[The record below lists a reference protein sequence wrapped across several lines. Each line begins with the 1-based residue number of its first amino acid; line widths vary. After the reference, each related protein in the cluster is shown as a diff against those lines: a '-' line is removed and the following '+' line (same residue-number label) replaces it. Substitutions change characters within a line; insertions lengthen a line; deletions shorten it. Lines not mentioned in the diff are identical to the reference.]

1 MDAPKDLPLDR
12 DAVVLSMGN
21 SGTTAA
27 SAPSSNL
34 FDTLSQRFQA
44 LTTNQRLLMG
54 AGVLGLVLALGLA
67 FSSAKSNSD
76 YRVLFTNVNEGDGA
90 SIIAAL
96 QQMNVPYQF
105 TEGGAAIKVPQ
116 SMVYETRLKLAGQGL
131 PKAGNVGFELLENQ
145 KFGTSQFVERVNYL
159 RGLEGELAR
168 SVGSMGQVKSARVHL
183 AVPKPSAFV
192 REQERPTASVILT
205 LHPGRVLDPSQIA
218 AVSRLVSSAVPG
230 MKAQDVAIMDTEGG
244 VLGSN
249 ASRLA
254 GLDASQLKYTAE
266 IENALASRLSSI
278 LEPLAGKEGF
288 RAQVTV
294 DVDFDERER
303 TSETYGKNSP
313 PNPQSIRSQQSVD
326 AGGNRSGAGGIPG
339 SLTNQPPVP
348 PEAPIVNQ
356 VQTQADGTRP
366 RNLRAPGS
374 VETGVAVSDD
384 SNYRKEQ
391 TVNYEVDRAI
401 EKLKS
406 SKGKLIRV
414 SAAVVLDNKFEK
426 GAQPSDGRKLAYT
439 PDEIQKINSLVK
451 DAIGYVQTR
460 GDTVSV
466 MNLPFSE
473 EPVVPPAIVN
483 PDLVSQLV
491 SYGAIALAV
500 LFAYFAILRPLL
512 WPRPKVPMKPAFIEP
527 VMPEVSEAERM
538 REEIQVQEETW
549 AIQQEAQKAREE
561 RIEREIQEQMA
572 RMREREMASKA
583 KLDELVAYAVNY
595 AKDEKTKD
603 KASLLLRAWVSEKP
617 NAPRELS

>member
-1 MDAPKDLPLDR
+1 LDAPKDLPLDR

-67 FSSAKSNSD
+67 FSSAKTNSD

-116 SMVYETRLKLAGQGL
+116 AMVYETRLKLAGQGL

-168 SVGSMGQVKSARVHL
+168 SVSSMGQVKSARVHL

-205 LHPGRVLDPSQIA
+205 LHSGRVLDPSQIA

-266 IENALASRLSSI
+266 IENALASRLSAI
-278 LEPLAGKEGF
+278 LEPLAGKDGF

-439 PDEIQKINSLVK
+439 PDEILKINSLVK
-451 DAIGYVQTR
+451 DAIGYVQAR

-483 PDLVSQLV
+483 PDLISQLA

-512 WPRPKVPMKPAFIEP
+512 WPKPKAPAEPKFIEP

-538 REEIQVQEETW
+538 REEMQVQEETW
-549 AIQQEAQKAREE
+549 AAQQDAQKAREE
-561 RIEREIQEQMA
+561 RVEREIQEQMA
-572 RMREREMASKA
+572 RMREREIASKA
-583 KLDELVAYAVNY
+583 KIDELVTYAIKY
-595 AKDEKTKD
+595 SKEQPQD
-603 KASLLLRAWVSEKP
+603 ASLLLRAWVSEIQP
-617 NAPRELS
+617 ANQERL

>member
-1 MDAPKDLPLDR
+1 
-12 DAVVLSMGN
+12 MGN

-116 SMVYETRLKLAGQGL
+116 AMVYETRLKLAGQGL

-230 MKAQDVAIMDTEGG
+230 MKVQDVAIMDTEGG

-266 IENALASRLSSI
+266 IENALASRLSAI
-278 LEPLAGKEGF
+278 LEPLAGKDGF

-384 SNYRKEQ
+384 SNFRKEQ

-500 LFAYFAILRPLL
+500 LFAYFAILLPLL
-512 WPRPKVPMKPAFIEP
+512 WPKPKAPPAPAFIEP
-527 VMPEVSEAERM
+527 TMPEMSEAERM
-538 REEIQVQEETW
+538 REEMQTQEETW
-549 AIQQEAQKAREE
+549 AAQQEAQKAREE
-561 RIEREIQEQMA
+561 RVEREIQEQMA
-572 RMREREMASKA
+572 RMREREIASKA
-583 KLDELVAYAVNY
+583 KIDELVTYAVKY
-595 AKDEKTKD
+595 AKEQPQD
-603 KASLLLRAWVSEKP
+603 ASLLLRAWVSEP
-617 NAPRELS
+617 QPANQERT

>member
-1 MDAPKDLPLDR
+1 MDAPKDIPLDR

-21 SGTTAA
+21 TGATAP
-27 SAPSSNL
+27 SAPPSNL
-34 FDTLSQRFQA
+34 LDTLTQRFQA
-44 LTTNQRLLMG
+44 LTQNQRLLMG
-54 AGVLGLVLALGLA
+54 VGVLGLLLALALA
-67 FSSAKSNSD
+67 FSSAKSNQD
-76 YRVLFTNVNEGDGA
+76 YRVLFANVNDGDGA
-90 SIIAAL
+90 AIVASL

-105 TEGGAAIKVPQ
+105 TEGGAAIMVPQ
-116 SMVYETRLKLAGQGL
+116 AMVYETRLKLAGQGL

-168 SVGSMGQVKSARVHL
+168 SVSSMGQVKSARVHL

-205 LHPGRVLDPSQIA
+205 LYPGRVLDPSQIA

-249 ASRLA
+249 ANRLA

-266 IENALASRLSSI
+266 IEGALASRLSSI
-278 LEPLAGKEGF
+278 LEPLAGKDGF

-313 PNPQSIRSQQSVD
+313 PNPQAIRSQQSID
-326 AGGNRSGAGGIPG
+326 AGGNKTGAGGIPG
-339 SLTNQPPVP
+339 SLTNQPPLP

-356 VQTQADGTRP
+356 VQTQADGRA

-406 SKGKLIRV
+406 SKGKLLRV
-414 SAAVVLDNKFEK
+414 SAAVVLDNKYDK

-439 PDEIQKINSLVK
+439 PEEIQKINSVVK

-466 MNLPFSE
+466 VNLPFSE
-473 EPVVPPAIVN
+473 EPVVQPAIVN

-491 SYGAIALAV
+491 RYGAIALAV

-512 WPRPKVPMKPAFIEP
+512 WPKPKPKPPEAPIFIEP
-527 VMPEVSEAERM
+527 TLPEISEAERL
-538 REEIQVQEETW
+538 REEMLVQEETW
-549 AIQQEAQKAREE
+549 AAQQESQKAREE

-572 RMREREMASKA
+572 RMREREIASKA
-583 KLDELVAYAVNY
+583 KIDELVAYAMKY
-595 AKDEKTKD
+595 SKDQPQD
-603 KASLLLRAWVSEKP
+603 ASLLLRAWVSDTSAAKEE
-617 NAPRELS
+617 RV

>member
-1 MDAPKDLPLDR
+1 MDAPKDIPLDR

-21 SGTTAA
+21 TGATAT
-27 SAPSSNL
+27 SAPPSNL
-34 FDTLSQRFQA
+34 LDTLTQRFQA
-44 LTTNQRLLMG
+44 LTQNQRLLMG
-54 AGVLGLVLALGLA
+54 AGVLGLLLALALA
-67 FSSAKSNSD
+67 FSSAKSNQD
-76 YRVLFTNVNEGDGA
+76 YRVLFANVNDGDGA
-90 SIIAAL
+90 AIVASL

-105 TEGGAAIKVPQ
+105 TEGGAAIMVPQ
-116 SMVYETRLKLAGQGL
+116 AMVYETRLKLAGQGL

-168 SVGSMGQVKSARVHL
+168 SVSSMGQVKSARVHL

-205 LHPGRVLDPSQIA
+205 LYPGRVLDPAQIA

-249 ASRLA
+249 ANRLA

-266 IENALASRLSSI
+266 IEGALASRLSSI
-278 LEPLAGKEGF
+278 LEPLAGKDGF

-313 PNPQSIRSQQSVD
+313 PNPQAIRSQQSID
-326 AGGNRSGAGGIPG
+326 AGGNKTGAGGIPG
-339 SLTNQPPVP
+339 SLTNQPPLP

-356 VQTQADGTRP
+356 VQTQADGRA

-406 SKGKLIRV
+406 SKGKLLRV
-414 SAAVVLDNKFEK
+414 SAAVVLDNKYDK

-439 PDEIQKINSLVK
+439 PEEIQKINSVVK

-466 MNLPFSE
+466 VNLPFSE
-473 EPVVPPAIVN
+473 EPVVQPAIVN

-491 SYGAIALAV
+491 RYGAIALAV

-512 WPRPKVPMKPAFIEP
+512 WPKPKPKPPEAPTFIEP
-527 VMPEVSEAERM
+527 TLPEISEAERL
-538 REEIQVQEETW
+538 REEMLVQEETW
-549 AIQQEAQKAREE
+549 AAQQESQKAREE
-561 RIEREIQEQMA
+561 RVEREIQEQMA
-572 RMREREMASKA
+572 RMREREIASKA
-583 KLDELVAYAVNY
+583 KIDELVAYAMKY
-595 AKDEKTKD
+595 AKDQPQD
-603 KASLLLRAWVSEKP
+603 ASLLLRAWVSDTSATKEE
-617 NAPRELS
+617 RV

>member
-116 SMVYETRLKLAGQGL
+116 AMVYETRLKLAGQGL

-266 IENALASRLSSI
+266 IENALASRLSAI

-339 SLTNQPPVP
+339 SLTNQPPMP

-384 SNYRKEQ
+384 SNFRKEQ

-512 WPRPKVPMKPAFIEP
+512 WPKPKAPPEPVFIEP
-527 VMPEVSEAERM
+527 TLPELSDAERM
-538 REEIQVQEETW
+538 REEMQTQEETW
-549 AIQQEAQKAREE
+549 AAQQEAQKARDE
-561 RIEREIQEQMA
+561 RVEREIQEQMA
-572 RMREREMASKA
+572 RMREREIASKA
-583 KLDELVAYAVNY
+583 KIDELVTYAVKY
-595 AKDEKTKD
+595 AKEQPQD
-603 KASLLLRAWVSEKP
+603 ASLLLRAWVSEP
-617 NAPRELS
+617 QPANQERT

>member
-116 SMVYETRLKLAGQGL
+116 AMVYETRLKLAGQGL

-230 MKAQDVAIMDTEGG
+230 MKVQDVAIMDTEGG

-266 IENALASRLSSI
+266 IENALASRLSAI
-278 LEPLAGKEGF
+278 LEPLAGKDGF

-384 SNYRKEQ
+384 SNFRKEQ

-512 WPRPKVPMKPAFIEP
+512 WPKPKAPPAPAFIEP
-527 VMPEVSEAERM
+527 TMPEMSEAERM
-538 REEIQVQEETW
+538 REEMQTQEETW
-549 AIQQEAQKAREE
+549 AAQQEAQKAREE
-561 RIEREIQEQMA
+561 RVEREIQEQMA
-572 RMREREMASKA
+572 RMREREIASKA
-583 KLDELVAYAVNY
+583 KIDELVTYAVKY
-595 AKDEKTKD
+595 AKEQPQD
-603 KASLLLRAWVSEKP
+603 ASLLLRAWVSEP
-617 NAPRELS
+617 QPANQERT

>member
-1 MDAPKDLPLDR
+1 LDAPKDLPLDR

-116 SMVYETRLKLAGQGL
+116 AMVYETRLKLAGQGL

-230 MKAQDVAIMDTEGG
+230 MKVQDVAIMDTEGG

-384 SNYRKEQ
+384 SNFRKEQ

-439 PDEIQKINSLVK
+439 PDEILKINSLVK

-483 PDLVSQLV
+483 PDLISQLA

-512 WPRPKVPMKPAFIEP
+512 WPKPKAPAEPKFIEP

-538 REEIQVQEETW
+538 REEMQVQEETW
-549 AIQQEAQKAREE
+549 AAQQDAQKAREE
-561 RIEREIQEQMA
+561 RVEREIQEQMA
-572 RMREREMASKA
+572 RMREREIASKA
-583 KLDELVAYAVNY
+583 KIDELVNY
-595 AKDEKTKD
+595 AIKYSKEQPQD
-603 KASLLLRAWVSEKP
+603 ASLLLRAWVSEP
-617 NAPRELS
+617 QSASQERL

>member
-1 MDAPKDLPLDR
+1 
-12 DAVVLSMGN
+12 MGN
-21 SGTTAA
+21 SGTTAT
-27 SAPSSNL
+27 SAPPSNL

-44 LTTNQRLLMG
+44 LTQNQRLLMG
-54 AGVLGLVLALGLA
+54 AGVVGLVLALGLA
-67 FSSAKSNSD
+67 LSSAKSNQD
-76 YRVLFTNVNEGDGA
+76 YRVLFTNVNDGDGA
-90 SIIAAL
+90 AIVASL

-105 TEGGAAIKVPQ
+105 TEGGAAIMVPQ
-116 SMVYETRLKLAGQGL
+116 SQVYETRLKLAGQGL

-168 SVGSMGQVKSARVHL
+168 SVSSMGQVKSARVHL

-205 LHPGRVLDPSQIA
+205 LHSGRALDPSQIA

-249 ASRLA
+249 ANRLA

-266 IENALASRLSSI
+266 IEGALASRLSSI
-278 LEPLAGKEGF
+278 LEPLAGKDGF

-313 PNPQSIRSQQSVD
+313 PNPQTIRSQQSVD
-326 AGGNRSGAGGIPG
+326 AGGSKPGAGGIPG
-339 SLTNQPPVP
+339 SLTNQPPQP

-356 VQTQADGTRP
+356 VQTQADGRP

-374 VETGVAVSDD
+374 VETGVAVSED
-384 SNYRKEQ
+384 SNFRKEQ

-406 SKGKLIRV
+406 SKGKLLRV
-414 SAAVVLDNKFEK
+414 SAAVVLDNKYEK
-426 GAQPSDGRKLAYT
+426 GAQPNDGRKLAYST
-439 PDEIQKINSLVK
+439 EEIQKINSLVK
-451 DAIGYVQTR
+451 DAIGYVETR

-491 SYGAIALAV
+491 RYGAIALAV

-512 WPRPKVPMKPAFIEP
+512 WPKPKPPAAPAFIEP
-527 VMPEVSEAERM
+527 VMPEVSEAERT
-538 REEIQVQEETW
+538 REEMQVQEENW
-549 AIQQEAQKAREE
+549 AAQQDAQKAREE
-561 RIEREIQEQMA
+561 RVEREIQEQMA
-572 RMREREMASKA
+572 RMRDREIASKA
-583 KLDELVAYAVNY
+583 KIDELVSYAIQY
-595 AKDEKTKD
+595 AKEQPQD
-603 KASLLLRAWVSEKP
+603 ASLLLRAWVSEP
-617 NAPRELS
+617 QSANQERS

>member
-1 MDAPKDLPLDR
+1 
-12 DAVVLSMGN
+12 
-21 SGTTAA
+21 
-27 SAPSSNL
+27 
-34 FDTLSQRFQA
+34 
-44 LTTNQRLLMG
+44 LLMG
-54 AGVLGLVLALGLA
+54 AGVVGLVLALGLA
-67 FSSAKSNSD
+67 LSSAKSNQD
-76 YRVLFTNVNEGDGA
+76 YRVLFTNVNDGDGA
-90 SIIAAL
+90 AIVASL

-105 TEGGAAIKVPQ
+105 TEGGAAIMVPQ
-116 SMVYETRLKLAGQGL
+116 SQVYETRLKLAGQGL

-168 SVGSMGQVKSARVHL
+168 SVSSMGQVKSARVHL

-205 LHPGRVLDPSQIA
+205 LHSGRVLDPSQIA

-249 ASRLA
+249 ANRLA

-266 IENALASRLSSI
+266 IEGALASRLSSI
-278 LEPLAGKEGF
+278 LEPLAGKDGF

-313 PNPQSIRSQQSVD
+313 PNPQTIRSQQSVD
-326 AGGNRSGAGGIPG
+326 AGGSKPGAGGIPG
-339 SLTNQPPVP
+339 SLTNQPPQP

-356 VQTQADGTRP
+356 VQTQADGRP

-374 VETGVAVSDD
+374 VETGVAVSED
-384 SNYRKEQ
+384 SNFRKEQ

-406 SKGKLIRV
+406 SKGKLLRV
-414 SAAVVLDNKFEK
+414 SAAVVLDNKYEK
-426 GAQPSDGRKLAYT
+426 GAQPNDGRKLAYST
-439 PDEIQKINSLVK
+439 EEIQKINSLVK
-451 DAIGYVQTR
+451 DAIGYVETR

-491 SYGAIALAV
+491 RYGAIALAV

-512 WPRPKVPMKPAFIEP
+512 WPKPKPPAAPAFIEP
-527 VMPEVSEAERM
+527 VMPEVSEAERT
-538 REEIQVQEETW
+538 REEMQVQEENW
-549 AIQQEAQKAREE
+549 AAQQDAQKAREE
-561 RIEREIQEQMA
+561 RVEREIQEQMA
-572 RMREREMASKA
+572 RMRDREIASKA
-583 KLDELVAYAVNY
+583 KIDELVSYAIQY
-595 AKDEKTKD
+595 AKEQPQD
-603 KASLLLRAWVSEKP
+603 ASLLLRAWVSEP
-617 NAPRELS
+617 QSANQERS

>member
-12 DAVVLSMGN
+12 DAVVMSMGN
-21 SGTTAA
+21 SGTGAA
-27 SAPSSNL
+27 TAPSSN
-34 FDTLSQRFQA
+34 FFETLSQRFQA
-44 LTTNQRLLMG
+44 LTMNQRLLMG
-54 AGVLGLVLALGLA
+54 AGVLGLVLALVLA
-67 FSSAKSNSD
+67 LSSVKSNSD
-76 YRVLFTNVNEGDGA
+76 YRVLFTNVNQGDGA
-90 SIIAAL
+90 AIVAAL

-105 TEGGAAIKVPQ
+105 TEGGGAITVPQ
-116 SMVYETRLKLAGQGL
+116 ALVYETRLKLAGQGL

-168 SVGSMGQVKSARVHL
+168 SVSSMGQVKSARVHL

-205 LHPGRVLDPSQIA
+205 LHPGRVLDPAQIA

-230 MKAQDVAIMDTEGG
+230 MKVQDVAIMDTEGG

-249 ASRLA
+249 ANRLA

-266 IENALASRLSSI
+266 IEGALASRLAAI

-303 TSETYGKNSP
+303 TSEIYGKNSP
-313 PNPQSIRSQQSVD
+313 PNPQTIRSQQSVD
-326 AGGNRSGAGGIPG
+326 AGGNRSGPGGIPG
-339 SLTNQPPVP
+339 SLTNQPPLP

-356 VQTQADGTRP
+356 VQTQADGRA
-366 RNLRAPGS
+366 RNLRAPGT
-374 VETGVAVSDD
+374 VETGVSVSDD
-384 SNYRKEQ
+384 SNFRREQ

-406 SKGKLIRV
+406 GKGKLLRV

-426 GAQPSDGRKLAYT
+426 GAQPSAGRKLAYT
-439 PDEIQKINSLVK
+439 PEEIQKINSLVK
-451 DAIGYVQTR
+451 DAIGYVETR

-466 MNLPFSE
+466 VNLPFSE
-473 EPVVPPAIVN
+473 EPVVPVALMN

-491 SYGAIALAV
+491 RYGAIALAV
-500 LFAYFAILRPLL
+500 LFAYFAIVRPLL
-512 WPRPKVPMKPAFIEP
+512 WPKSKASVEPEYIEP
-527 VMPEVSEAERM
+527 VMPEMSAAERM
-538 REEIQVQEETW
+538 REELQVQEETW
-549 AIQQEAQKAREE
+549 AAQQEAQKSRDE
-561 RIEREIQEQMA
+561 RIEREIQEKMA
-572 RMREREMASKA
+572 RMREREIASKA
-583 KLDELVAYAVNY
+583 KIDELVSYAIQY
-595 AKDEKTKD
+595 AKDKPQD
-603 KASLLLRAWVSEKP
+603 ASLLLRAWASEPQAQPK
-617 NAPRELS
+617 ETS

>member
-116 SMVYETRLKLAGQGL
+116 AMVYETRLKLAGQGL

-218 AVSRLVSSAVPG
+218 AVSRLVSYAVPG

-266 IENALASRLSSI
+266 IENALASRLSAI

-384 SNYRKEQ
+384 SNFRKEQ

-512 WPRPKVPMKPAFIEP
+512 WPKPKAPPKPVFIEP
-527 VMPEVSEAERM
+527 TLPELSDAERM
-538 REEIQVQEETW
+538 REEMQTQEETW
-549 AIQQEAQKAREE
+549 AAQQEAQKARDE
-561 RIEREIQEQMA
+561 RVEREIQEQMA
-572 RMREREMASKA
+572 RMREREIASKA
-583 KLDELVAYAVNY
+583 KIDELVTYAVKY
-595 AKDEKTKD
+595 AKEQPQD
-603 KASLLLRAWVSEKP
+603 ASLLLRAWVSEP
-617 NAPRELS
+617 QPANQERT

>member
-1 MDAPKDLPLDR
+1 MDAPKDIPLDR

-21 SGTTAA
+21 TGATATPV
-27 SAPSSNL
+27 PSSNL
-34 FDTLSQRFQA
+34 LDTLTQRFQA
-44 LTTNQRLLMG
+44 LTQNQRLLMG
-54 AGVLGLVLALGLA
+54 AGVLGLLLALALA
-67 FSSAKSNSD
+67 FSSAKSNQD
-76 YRVLFTNVNEGDGA
+76 YRVLFANVNDGDGA
-90 SIIAAL
+90 AIVASL

-105 TEGGAAIKVPQ
+105 TEGGAAIMVPQ
-116 SMVYETRLKLAGQGL
+116 AMVYETRLKLAGQGL

-168 SVGSMGQVKSARVHL
+168 SVSSMGQVKSARVHL

-205 LHPGRVLDPSQIA
+205 LYPGRVLDPSQIA

-249 ASRLA
+249 ANRLA

-266 IENALASRLSSI
+266 IEGALASRLSSI
-278 LEPLAGKEGF
+278 LEPLAGKDGF

-313 PNPQSIRSQQSVD
+313 PNPQAIRSQQSID
-326 AGGNRSGAGGIPG
+326 AGGNKTGAGGIPG
-339 SLTNQPPVP
+339 SLTNQPPLP

-356 VQTQADGTRP
+356 VQTQADGRA

-406 SKGKLIRV
+406 SKGKLLRV
-414 SAAVVLDNKFEK
+414 SAAVVLDNKYDK

-439 PDEIQKINSLVK
+439 PEEIQKINSVVK

-466 MNLPFSE
+466 VNLPFSE
-473 EPVVPPAIVN
+473 EPVVQPAIVN

-491 SYGAIALAV
+491 RYGAIALAV

-512 WPRPKVPMKPAFIEP
+512 WPKPKPKPPEAPTFIEP
-527 VMPEVSEAERM
+527 TLPEISEAERL
-538 REEIQVQEETW
+538 REEMLVQEETW
-549 AIQQEAQKAREE
+549 AAQQESQKAREE
-561 RIEREIQEQMA
+561 RVEREIQEQMA
-572 RMREREMASKA
+572 RMREREIASKA
-583 KLDELVAYAVNY
+583 KIDELVAYAMKY
-595 AKDEKTKD
+595 AKDQPQD
-603 KASLLLRAWVSEKP
+603 ASLLLRAWVSDTSAAKEE
-617 NAPRELS
+617 RV

>member
-67 FSSAKSNSD
+67 FSSVKSNSD

-116 SMVYETRLKLAGQGL
+116 AMVYETRLKLAGQGL

-244 VLGSN
+244 VLGSS

-266 IENALASRLSSI
+266 IENALASRLSAI

-384 SNYRKEQ
+384 SNFRKEQ

-439 PDEIQKINSLVK
+439 PDEILKINSLVK

-483 PDLVSQLV
+483 PDLISQLA

-512 WPRPKVPMKPAFIEP
+512 WPKPKAPAEPKFIEP

-538 REEIQVQEETW
+538 REEMQVQEETW
-549 AIQQEAQKAREE
+549 AAQQEAQKAREE
-561 RIEREIQEQMA
+561 RVEREIQEQMA

-583 KLDELVAYAVNY
+583 KLDELMAY
-595 AKDEKTKD
+595 AKDYSQKSPQE
-603 KASLLLRAWVSEKP
+603 ASLLLRAWVSEP
-617 NAPRELS
+617 QSAPKEQT

>member
-116 SMVYETRLKLAGQGL
+116 AMVYETRLKLAGQGL

-168 SVGSMGQVKSARVHL
+168 SVSSMGQVKSARVHL

-244 VLGSN
+244 VLGSS

-266 IENALASRLSSI
+266 IENALASRLSAI

-384 SNYRKEQ
+384 SNFRKEQ

-439 PDEIQKINSLVK
+439 PDEILKINSLVK

-483 PDLVSQLV
+483 PDLISQLA

-512 WPRPKVPMKPAFIEP
+512 WPKPKAPAEPKFIEP

-538 REEIQVQEETW
+538 REEMQVQEETW
-549 AIQQEAQKAREE
+549 AAQQEAQKAREE
-561 RIEREIQEQMA
+561 RVEREIQEQMA
-572 RMREREMASKA
+572 RMREREIASKA
-583 KLDELVAYAVNY
+583 KLDELMAY
-595 AKDEKTKD
+595 AKDYSQKSPQE
-603 KASLLLRAWVSEKP
+603 ASLLLRAWVSEP
-617 NAPRELS
+617 QSAPKELT

>member
-116 SMVYETRLKLAGQGL
+116 AMVYETRLKLAGQGL

-249 ASRLA
+249 ANRLA

-266 IENALASRLSSI
+266 IENALASRLSAI

-384 SNYRKEQ
+384 SNFRKEQ

-483 PDLVSQLV
+483 PDLISQLA

-512 WPRPKVPMKPAFIEP
+512 WPKPKAPPAPAFIEP
-527 VMPEVSEAERM
+527 TMPEMSEAERM
-538 REEIQVQEETW
+538 REEMQTQEETW
-549 AIQQEAQKAREE
+549 AAQQEAQKAREE
-561 RIEREIQEQMA
+561 RVEREIQEQMA
-572 RMREREMASKA
+572 RMREREIASKA
-583 KLDELVAYAVNY
+583 KIDELVTYAIKY
-595 AKDEKTKD
+595 SKEQPQD
-603 KASLLLRAWVSEKP
+603 ASLLLRAWVSEP
-617 NAPRELS
+617 QPANQERL

>member
-12 DAVVLSMGN
+12 DAVVMSMGS
-21 SGTTAA
+21 SGTTAT

-44 LTTNQRLLMG
+44 LTQNQRLIMV
-54 AGVLGLVLALGLA
+54 AGVLGLLLALGLA
-67 FSSAKSNSD
+67 FSSAKSNQD
-76 YRVLFTNVNEGDGA
+76 YRVLFTNVNDGDGA
-90 SIIAAL
+90 SIVAAL

-105 TEGGAAIKVPQ
+105 TEGGAAIMVPQ
-116 SMVYETRLKLAGQGL
+116 AQVYETRLKLAGQGL

-205 LHPGRVLDPSQIA
+205 LHPGRVLDPAQIA

-249 ASRLA
+249 ANRLA

-266 IENALASRLSSI
+266 IEGALASRLSAI

-326 AGGNRSGAGGIPG
+326 AGGSKSGAGGIPG

-356 VQTQADGTRP
+356 VQTQADGSRP

-406 SKGKLIRV
+406 SKGKLLRV
-414 SAAVVLDNKFEK
+414 SAAVVLDNKYEK
-426 GAQPSDGRKLAYT
+426 GAQPNDGRKLAYT
-439 PDEIQKINSLVK
+439 PEEIQKINSLVK

-473 EPVVPPAIVN
+473 EPVVPTAIVN
-483 PDLVSQLV
+483 PDLVSQLAR
-491 SYGAIALAV
+491 YGAIALAV

-512 WPRPKVPMKPAFIEP
+512 WPKPKAPPEP
-527 VMPEVSEAERM
+527 VFTEPTMPEMSEAERM
-538 REEIQVQEETW
+538 REEMQTQEETW
-549 AIQQEAQKAREE
+549 AAQQEAQKAREE

-572 RMREREMASKA
+572 RMREREVASKA
-583 KLDELVAYAVNY
+583 KIEELVAYAIQY
-595 AKDEKTKD
+595 SKDQPEE
-603 KASLLLRAWVSEKP
+603 ASLLLRAWTSESQS
-617 NAPRELS
+617 AQQELS

>member
-12 DAVVLSMGN
+12 DAVVMSMGN
-21 SGTTAA
+21 SGTGAA
-27 SAPSSNL
+27 TAPSSN
-34 FDTLSQRFQA
+34 FFETLSQRFQA
-44 LTTNQRLLMG
+44 LTINQRLLMG
-54 AGVLGLVLALGLA
+54 AGALGLVLALGLA
-67 FSSAKSNSD
+67 LSSVKSNSD
-76 YRVLFTNVNEGDGA
+76 YRVLFTNVNQGDGA
-90 SIIAAL
+90 AIVAAL

-105 TEGGAAIKVPQ
+105 TEGGGAITVPQ
-116 SMVYETRLKLAGQGL
+116 ALVYETRLKLAGQGL

-168 SVGSMGQVKSARVHL
+168 SVSSMGQVKSARVHL

-205 LHPGRVLDPSQIA
+205 LHPGRVLDPAQIA

-230 MKAQDVAIMDTEGG
+230 MKVQDVAIMDTEGG

-249 ASRLA
+249 ANRLA

-266 IENALASRLSSI
+266 IEGALASRLAAI

-303 TSETYGKNSP
+303 TSEIYGKNSP
-313 PNPQSIRSQQSVD
+313 PNPQTIRSQQSVD
-326 AGGNRSGAGGIPG
+326 AGGNRSGPGGIPG
-339 SLTNQPPVP
+339 SLTNQPPLP

-356 VQTQADGTRP
+356 VQTQADGRA
-366 RNLRAPGS
+366 RNLRAPGT
-374 VETGVAVSDD
+374 VETGVSVSDD
-384 SNYRKEQ
+384 SNFRREQ

-406 SKGKLIRV
+406 GKGKLLRV

-426 GAQPSDGRKLAYT
+426 GAQPSAGRKLAYT
-439 PDEIQKINSLVK
+439 PEEFQKINSLVK
-451 DAIGYVQTR
+451 DAIGYVETR

-466 MNLPFSE
+466 VNLPFSE
-473 EPVVPPAIVN
+473 EPVVPVALMN

-491 SYGAIALAV
+491 RYGAIALAV
-500 LFAYFAILRPLL
+500 LFAYFAIVRPLL
-512 WPRPKVPMKPAFIEP
+512 WPKSKASVEPEYIEP
-527 VMPEVSEAERM
+527 VMPEMSAAERM
-538 REEIQVQEETW
+538 REELQVQEETW
-549 AIQQEAQKAREE
+549 AAQQEAQKSRDE
-561 RIEREIQEQMA
+561 RIEREIQEKMA
-572 RMREREMASKA
+572 RMREREIASKA
-583 KLDELVAYAVNY
+583 KIDELVSYAIQY
-595 AKDEKTKD
+595 AKDKPQD
-603 KASLLLRAWVSEKP
+603 ASLLLRAWASEPQAQPK
-617 NAPRELS
+617 ETS

>member
-116 SMVYETRLKLAGQGL
+116 AMVYETRLKLAGQGL

-249 ASRLA
+249 ANRLA

-266 IENALASRLSSI
+266 IENALASRLSAI

-384 SNYRKEQ
+384 SNFRKEQ

-439 PDEIQKINSLVK
+439 PDEILKINSLVK

-483 PDLVSQLV
+483 PDLISQLA

-512 WPRPKVPMKPAFIEP
+512 WPKPKAPAEPKFIEP

-538 REEIQVQEETW
+538 REEMQVQEETW
-549 AIQQEAQKAREE
+549 AAQQEAQKAREE
-561 RIEREIQEQMA
+561 RVEREIQEQMA

-583 KLDELVAYAVNY
+583 KLDELMAY
-595 AKDEKTKD
+595 AKDYSQKSPQE
-603 KASLLLRAWVSEKP
+603 ASLLLRAWVSEP
-617 NAPRELS
+617 QSAPKEQT

>member
-12 DAVVLSMGN
+12 DAVVMSMGN
-21 SGTTAA
+21 SGTGAA
-27 SAPSSNL
+27 TAPSSN
-34 FDTLSQRFQA
+34 FFETLSQRFQA
-44 LTTNQRLLMG
+44 LTMNQRLLMG
-54 AGVLGLVLALGLA
+54 AGVLGLVLALVLA
-67 FSSAKSNSD
+67 LSSVKSNSD
-76 YRVLFTNVNEGDGA
+76 YRVLFTNVNQGDGA
-90 SIIAAL
+90 AIVAAL

-105 TEGGAAIKVPQ
+105 TEGGGAITVPQ
-116 SMVYETRLKLAGQGL
+116 ALVYETRLKLAGQGL

-168 SVGSMGQVKSARVHL
+168 SVSSMGQVKSARVHL

-205 LHPGRVLDPSQIA
+205 LHPGRVLDPAQIA

-230 MKAQDVAIMDTEGG
+230 MKVQDVAIMDTEGG

-249 ASRLA
+249 ANRLA

-266 IENALASRLSSI
+266 IEGALASRLAAI

-303 TSETYGKNSP
+303 TSEIYGKNSP

-326 AGGNRSGAGGIPG
+326 AGGNRSGPGGIPG
-339 SLTNQPPVP
+339 SLTNQPPLP

-356 VQTQADGTRP
+356 VQTQADARA
-366 RNLRAPGS
+366 RNLRAPGT
-374 VETGVAVSDD
+374 VETGVSVSDD
-384 SNYRKEQ
+384 SNFRREQ

-406 SKGKLIRV
+406 GKGKLLRV

-426 GAQPSDGRKLAYT
+426 GAQPSAGRKLAYT
-439 PDEIQKINSLVK
+439 PEEIQKINSLVK
-451 DAIGYVQTR
+451 DAIGYVETR

-466 MNLPFSE
+466 VNLPFSE
-473 EPVVPPAIVN
+473 EPVVPVALMN

-491 SYGAIALAV
+491 RYGAIALAV
-500 LFAYFAILRPLL
+500 LFAYFAIVRPLL
-512 WPRPKVPMKPAFIEP
+512 WPKSKASVEPEYIEP
-527 VMPEVSEAERM
+527 VMPEMSAAERM
-538 REEIQVQEETW
+538 REELQVQEETW
-549 AIQQEAQKAREE
+549 AAQQEAQKSRDE
-561 RIEREIQEQMA
+561 RIEREIQEKMA
-572 RMREREMASKA
+572 RMREREIASKA
-583 KLDELVAYAVNY
+583 KIDELVSYAIQY
-595 AKDEKTKD
+595 AKDKPQD
-603 KASLLLRAWVSEKP
+603 ASLLLRAWASEPQAQPK
-617 NAPRELS
+617 ETS

>member
-1 MDAPKDLPLDR
+1 MDAPKDIPLDR

-21 SGTTAA
+21 TGATAP
-27 SAPSSNL
+27 SAPPSNL
-34 FDTLSQRFQA
+34 LDTLTQRFQA
-44 LTTNQRLLMG
+44 LTQNQRLLMG
-54 AGVLGLVLALGLA
+54 AGVLGLLLALALA
-67 FSSAKSNSD
+67 FSSAKSNQD
-76 YRVLFTNVNEGDGA
+76 YRVLFTNVNDGDGA
-90 SIIAAL
+90 AIVASL

-105 TEGGAAIKVPQ
+105 TEGGAAIMVPQ
-116 SMVYETRLKLAGQGL
+116 AMVYETRLKLAGQGL

-168 SVGSMGQVKSARVHL
+168 SVSSMGQVKSARVHL

-205 LHPGRVLDPSQIA
+205 LYPGRVLDPSQIA

-249 ASRLA
+249 ANRLA

-266 IENALASRLSSI
+266 IEGALASRLSSI
-278 LEPLAGKEGF
+278 LEPLAGKDGF

-313 PNPQSIRSQQSVD
+313 PNPQAIRSQQSID
-326 AGGNRSGAGGIPG
+326 AGGNKTGAGGIPG
-339 SLTNQPPVP
+339 SLTNQPPLP

-356 VQTQADGTRP
+356 VQTQADGRA

-406 SKGKLIRV
+406 SKGKLLRV
-414 SAAVVLDNKFEK
+414 SAAVVLDNKYDK

-439 PDEIQKINSLVK
+439 PEEIQKINSVVK

-466 MNLPFSE
+466 VNLPFSE
-473 EPVVPPAIVN
+473 EPVVQPAIVN

-491 SYGAIALAV
+491 RYGAIALAV

-512 WPRPKVPMKPAFIEP
+512 WPKPKPNPPEAPTFIEP
-527 VMPEVSEAERM
+527 TLPEISEAERL
-538 REEIQVQEETW
+538 REEMLVQEETW
-549 AIQQEAQKAREE
+549 AAQQESQKAREE

-572 RMREREMASKA
+572 RMREREIASKA
-583 KLDELVAYAVNY
+583 KIDELVAYAMKY
-595 AKDEKTKD
+595 SKDQPQD
-603 KASLLLRAWVSEKP
+603 ASLLLRAWVSDTSAAKEE
-617 NAPRELS
+617 RV

>member
-1 MDAPKDLPLDR
+1 MDAPKDIPLDR

-21 SGTTAA
+21 TGATATPV
-27 SAPSSNL
+27 PSSNL
-34 FDTLSQRFQA
+34 LDTLTQRFQA
-44 LTTNQRLLMG
+44 LTQNQRLLMG
-54 AGVLGLVLALGLA
+54 AGVLGLLLALALA
-67 FSSAKSNSD
+67 FSSAKSNQD
-76 YRVLFTNVNEGDGA
+76 YRVLFANVNDGDGA
-90 SIIAAL
+90 AIVASL

-105 TEGGAAIKVPQ
+105 TEGGAAIMVPQ
-116 SMVYETRLKLAGQGL
+116 AMVYETRLKLAGQGL

-168 SVGSMGQVKSARVHL
+168 SVSSMGQVKSARVHL

-205 LHPGRVLDPSQIA
+205 LYPGRVLDPAQIA

-249 ASRLA
+249 ANRLA

-266 IENALASRLSSI
+266 IEGALASRLSSI
-278 LEPLAGKEGF
+278 LEPLAGKDGF

-313 PNPQSIRSQQSVD
+313 PNPQAIRSQQSID
-326 AGGNRSGAGGIPG
+326 AGGNKTGAGGIPG
-339 SLTNQPPVP
+339 SLTNQPPLP

-356 VQTQADGTRP
+356 VQTQADGRA

-406 SKGKLIRV
+406 SKGKLLRV
-414 SAAVVLDNKFEK
+414 SAAVVLDNKYDK

-439 PDEIQKINSLVK
+439 PEEIQKINSVVK

-466 MNLPFSE
+466 VNLPFSE
-473 EPVVPPAIVN
+473 EPVVQPAIVN

-491 SYGAIALAV
+491 RYGAIALAV

-512 WPRPKVPMKPAFIEP
+512 WPKPKPKPPEAPTFIEP
-527 VMPEVSEAERM
+527 TLPEISEAERL
-538 REEIQVQEETW
+538 REEMLIQEETW
-549 AIQQEAQKAREE
+549 AAQQESQKAREE
-561 RIEREIQEQMA
+561 RVEREIQEQMA
-572 RMREREMASKA
+572 RMREREIASKA
-583 KLDELVAYAVNY
+583 KIDELVAYAMKY
-595 AKDEKTKD
+595 AKDQPQD
-603 KASLLLRAWVSEKP
+603 ASLLLRAWVSDTSAAKEE
-617 NAPRELS
+617 RV

>member
-21 SGTTAA
+21 SGTTATSA
-27 SAPSSNL
+27 APSSPL
-34 FDTLSQRFQA
+34 DTLTQRFQA

-54 AGVLGLVLALGLA
+54 AGVLGLVLALGVGL
-67 FSSAKSNSD
+67 SSVKSNQD
-76 YRVLFTNVNEGDGA
+76 YRVLFTNVNDGDGA
-90 SIIAAL
+90 AIVASL

-105 TEGGAAIKVPQ
+105 TEGGAAIMVPQ
-116 SMVYETRLKLAGQGL
+116 AMVYETRLKLAGQGL

-168 SVGSMGQVKSARVHL
+168 SVSSMGQVKSARVHL

-205 LHPGRVLDPSQIA
+205 LHPGRVLDPAQIA

-230 MKAQDVAIMDTEGG
+230 MKVQDVAIMDTEGG

-249 ASRLA
+249 ANRLA

-266 IENALASRLSSI
+266 IEAALASRLSSI
-278 LEPLAGKEGF
+278 LEPLAGKDGF

-313 PNPQSIRSQQSVD
+313 PNPQAIRSQQSID
-326 AGGNRSGAGGIPG
+326 AGGNKNGAGGIPG
-339 SLTNQPPVP
+339 SLTNQPPQP

-356 VQTQADGTRP
+356 VQTQADGSP
-366 RNLRAPGS
+366 RNLRAPGT
-374 VETGVAVSDD
+374 VETGVAVSED

-406 SKGKLIRV
+406 SKGKLVRV
-414 SAAVVLDNKFEK
+414 SAAVVLDNKYEK
-426 GAQPSDGRKLAYT
+426 GAAPTAGRKLAYT

-451 DAIGYVQTR
+451 DAIGYVQAR

-473 EPVVPPAIVN
+473 EPVVPPSIVN

-491 SYGAIALAV
+491 RYGAIALAV

-512 WPRPKVPMKPAFIEP
+512 WPKPPPPVEPEYIEP
-527 VMPEVSEAERM
+527 PLTEISEIDRL
-538 REEIQVQEETW
+538 REEMQLQEETW
-549 AIQQEAQKAREE
+549 AVQQEAKKAREE
-561 RIEREIQEQMA
+561 RVEREIQELTE
-572 RMREREMASKA
+572 RMREKEIASKA
-583 KLDELVAYAVNY
+583 KIDELVNYVISY
-595 AKDEKTKD
+595 AKDQPEE
-603 KASLLLRAWVSEKP
+603 AALLLRAWTSEP
-617 NAPRELS
+617 QSGQQELS

>member
-1 MDAPKDLPLDR
+1 
-12 DAVVLSMGN
+12 MGN

-67 FSSAKSNSD
+67 FSSAKTNSD

-116 SMVYETRLKLAGQGL
+116 AMVYETRLKLAGQGL

-168 SVGSMGQVKSARVHL
+168 SVSSMGQVKSARVHL

-266 IENALASRLSSI
+266 IENALASRLSAI
-278 LEPLAGKEGF
+278 LEPLAGKDGF

-384 SNYRKEQ
+384 SNFRKEQ

-439 PDEIQKINSLVK
+439 PDEILKINSLVK
-451 DAIGYVQTR
+451 DAIGYVQAR

-483 PDLVSQLV
+483 PDLISQLA

-512 WPRPKVPMKPAFIEP
+512 WPKPKAPAEPKFIEP

-538 REEIQVQEETW
+538 REEMQVQEETW
-549 AIQQEAQKAREE
+549 AAQQDAQKAREE
-561 RIEREIQEQMA
+561 RVEREIQEQMA
-572 RMREREMASKA
+572 RMREREIASKA
-583 KLDELVAYAVNY
+583 KIDELVTYAIKY
-595 AKDEKTKD
+595 SKEQPQD
-603 KASLLLRAWVSEKP
+603 ASLLLRAWVSELQP
-617 NAPRELS
+617 ANQERL

>member
-12 DAVVLSMGN
+12 DAVVMSMGS
-21 SGTTAA
+21 SGTTAT

-44 LTTNQRLLMG
+44 LTQNQRLIMV
-54 AGVLGLVLALGLA
+54 AGVLGLLLALGLA
-67 FSSAKSNSD
+67 FSSAKSNQD
-76 YRVLFTNVNEGDGA
+76 YRVLFTNVNDGDGA
-90 SIIAAL
+90 SIVAAL

-105 TEGGAAIKVPQ
+105 TEGGAAIMVPQ
-116 SMVYETRLKLAGQGL
+116 AQVYETRLKLAGQGL

-168 SVGSMGQVKSARVHL
+168 SVGSMGQEKSARVHL

-205 LHPGRVLDPSQIA
+205 LHPGRVLDPAQIA

-249 ASRLA
+249 ANRLA

-266 IENALASRLSSI
+266 IEGALASRLSAI

-326 AGGNRSGAGGIPG
+326 AGGSKSGAGGIPG

-356 VQTQADGTRP
+356 VQTQADGSRP

-406 SKGKLIRV
+406 SKGKLLRV
-414 SAAVVLDNKFEK
+414 SAAVVLDNKYEK
-426 GAQPSDGRKLAYT
+426 GAQPNDGRKLAYT
-439 PDEIQKINSLVK
+439 PEEIQKINSLVK

-473 EPVVPPAIVN
+473 EPVVPTAIVN
-483 PDLVSQLV
+483 PDLVSQLAR
-491 SYGAIALAV
+491 YGAIALAV

-512 WPRPKVPMKPAFIEP
+512 WPKPKAPPEP
-527 VMPEVSEAERM
+527 VFTEPTMPEMSEAERM
-538 REEIQVQEETW
+538 REEMQTQEETW
-549 AIQQEAQKAREE
+549 AAQQEAQKAREE

-572 RMREREMASKA
+572 RMREREVASKA
-583 KLDELVAYAVNY
+583 KIEELVAYAIQY
-595 AKDEKTKD
+595 SKDQPEE
-603 KASLLLRAWVSEKP
+603 ASLLLRAWTSESQS
-617 NAPRELS
+617 AQQELS

>member
-116 SMVYETRLKLAGQGL
+116 AMVYETRLKLAGQGL

-168 SVGSMGQVKSARVHL
+168 SVSSMGQVKSARVHL

-254 GLDASQLKYTAE
+254 GLGASQLKYTAE
-266 IENALASRLSSI
+266 IENALARRLSAI

-384 SNYRKEQ
+384 SNFRKEQ

-512 WPRPKVPMKPAFIEP
+512 WPKPKAPPEPVFIEP
-527 VMPEVSEAERM
+527 TLPELSDAERM
-538 REEIQVQEETW
+538 REEMQTQEETW
-549 AIQQEAQKAREE
+549 AAQQEAQKARDE
-561 RIEREIQEQMA
+561 RVEREIQEQMA
-572 RMREREMASKA
+572 RMREREIASKA
-583 KLDELVAYAVNY
+583 KIDELVTYAVKY
-595 AKDEKTKD
+595 AKEQPQD
-603 KASLLLRAWVSEKP
+603 ASLLLRAWVSEP
-617 NAPRELS
+617 QPANQERT

>member
-12 DAVVLSMGN
+12 DAVVMSMGN
-21 SGTTAA
+21 SGTGAA
-27 SAPSSNL
+27 TAPSSN
-34 FDTLSQRFQA
+34 FFETLSQRFQA
-44 LTTNQRLLMG
+44 LTINQRLLMG

-67 FSSAKSNSD
+67 LSSVKSNSD
-76 YRVLFTNVNEGDGA
+76 YRVLFSNVNQGDGA
-90 SIIAAL
+90 AIVAAL

-105 TEGGAAIKVPQ
+105 TEGGGAITVPQ
-116 SMVYETRLKLAGQGL
+116 ALVYETRLKLAGQGL

-168 SVGSMGQVKSARVHL
+168 SVSSMGQVKSARVHL

-205 LHPGRVLDPSQIA
+205 LHPGRVLDPAQIA

-230 MKAQDVAIMDTEGG
+230 MKVQDVAIMDTEGG

-249 ASRLA
+249 ANRLA

-266 IENALASRLSSI
+266 IEGALASRLAAI

-303 TSETYGKNSP
+303 TSEIYGKNSP

-326 AGGNRSGAGGIPG
+326 AGGNRSGPGGIPG
-339 SLTNQPPVP
+339 SLTNQPPLP

-356 VQTQADGTRP
+356 VQTQADGRA

-384 SNYRKEQ
+384 SNFRREQ

-406 SKGKLIRV
+406 GKGKLLRV

-426 GAQPSDGRKLAYT
+426 GAQPNAGRKLAYT
-439 PDEIQKINSLVK
+439 PEEIQKINSLVK
-451 DAIGYVQTR
+451 DAIGYVETR

-466 MNLPFSE
+466 VNLPFSE
-473 EPVVPPAIVN
+473 EPVVPVTLLN

-491 SYGAIALAV
+491 GYGAIALAV
-500 LFAYFAILRPLL
+500 LFAYFAIVRPLL
-512 WPRPKVPMKPAFIEP
+512 WPKSKASVEPEYIEP
-527 VMPEVSEAERM
+527 VMPEMSAAERM
-538 REEIQVQEETW
+538 REELQVQEETW
-549 AIQQEAQKAREE
+549 AAQQEAQKSRDE
-561 RIEREIQEQMA
+561 RIEREIQEKMA
-572 RMREREMASKA
+572 RMREREIASKA
-583 KLDELVAYAVNY
+583 KIDELVSYAIQY
-595 AKDEKTKD
+595 AKDKPQD
-603 KASLLLRAWVSEKP
+603 ASLLLRAWASEPQAQPK
-617 NAPRELS
+617 ETS

>member
-1 MDAPKDLPLDR
+1 LDAPKDLPLDR

-116 SMVYETRLKLAGQGL
+116 AMVYETRLKLAGQGL

-266 IENALASRLSSI
+266 IENALASRLSAI

-326 AGGNRSGAGGIPG
+326 AGGNKSGAGGIPG

-374 VETGVAVSDD
+374 VETGVAASDD

-512 WPRPKVPMKPAFIEP
+512 WPKPKAPPAPAFIEP
-527 VMPEVSEAERM
+527 TLPELSDAERM
-538 REEIQVQEETW
+538 REEMQTQEETW
-549 AIQQEAQKAREE
+549 AAQQEAQKARDE
-561 RIEREIQEQMA
+561 RVEREIQEQMA
-572 RMREREMASKA
+572 RMREREIASKA
-583 KLDELVAYAVNY
+583 RIDELVTYAVKY
-595 AKDEKTKD
+595 AKEQPQD
-603 KASLLLRAWVSEKP
+603 ASLLLRAWVSEP
-617 NAPRELS
+617 QPANQERT

>member
-1 MDAPKDLPLDR
+1 LDAPKDLPLDR

-116 SMVYETRLKLAGQGL
+116 AMVYETRLKLAGQGL

-266 IENALASRLSSI
+266 IENALASRLSAI

-326 AGGNRSGAGGIPG
+326 AGGNKSGAGGIPG

-374 VETGVAVSDD
+374 VETGVAASDD

-512 WPRPKVPMKPAFIEP
+512 WPKPKAPPAPAFIEP
-527 VMPEVSEAERM
+527 TLPELSDAERM
-538 REEIQVQEETW
+538 REEMQTQEETW
-549 AIQQEAQKAREE
+549 AAQQEAQKARDE
-561 RIEREIQEQMA
+561 RVEREIQEQMA
-572 RMREREMASKA
+572 RMREREIASKA
-583 KLDELVAYAVNY
+583 KIDELVTYAVKY
-595 AKDEKTKD
+595 AKEQPQD
-603 KASLLLRAWVSEKP
+603 ASLLLRAWVSEP
-617 NAPRELS
+617 QPANQERT

>member
-21 SGTTAA
+21 SGTTAT

-44 LTTNQRLLMG
+44 LTQNQRLLMG
-54 AGVLGLVLALGLA
+54 AGVLGLLLALGLA
-67 FSSAKSNSD
+67 FSSAKTNQD
-76 YRVLFTNVNEGDGA
+76 YRVLFTNVNDGDGA
-90 SIIAAL
+90 SIVAAL

-105 TEGGAAIKVPQ
+105 TEGGAAIMVPQ
-116 SMVYETRLKLAGQGL
+116 AQVYETRLKLAGQGL

-205 LHPGRVLDPSQIA
+205 LHPGRVLDPAQIA

-244 VLGSN
+244 MLGSN
-249 ASRLA
+249 ANRLA

-266 IENALASRLSSI
+266 IEGALASRLSAI

-313 PNPQSIRSQQSVD
+313 PNPQAIRSQQSVD
-326 AGGNRSGAGGIPG
+326 AGGSKSGAGGIPG

-356 VQTQADGTRP
+356 VQTQADGSRP

-406 SKGKLIRV
+406 SKGKLLRV

-426 GAQPSDGRKLAYT
+426 GAPPTDGRKLAYT
-439 PDEIQKINSLVK
+439 PEEIQKINSLVK
-451 DAIGYVQTR
+451 DAIGYVQAR

-491 SYGAIALAV
+491 RYGAIALAV
-500 LFAYFAILRPLL
+500 LFAYFAIVRPLL
-512 WPRPKVPMKPAFIEP
+512 WPKPKAPAEPTFIEP
-527 VMPEVSEAERM
+527 AMPEISEAERM
-538 REEIQVQEETW
+538 REEMQVQEETW
-549 AIQQEAQKAREE
+549 AAQQEAQKAREE
-561 RIEREIQEQMA
+561 RVEREIQEQMA
-572 RMREREMASKA
+572 RMREREIASKA
-583 KLDELVAYAVNY
+583 KIDELVSYAIKY
-595 AKDEKTKD
+595 AKEQPQD
-603 KASLLLRAWVSEKP
+603 ASLLLRAWVSEPSSPKQER
-617 NAPRELS
+617 A

>member
-1 MDAPKDLPLDR
+1 LDAPKDLPLDR

-67 FSSAKSNSD
+67 FSSAKTNSD

-116 SMVYETRLKLAGQGL
+116 AMVYETRLKLAGQGL

-168 SVGSMGQVKSARVHL
+168 SVSSMGQVKSARVHL

-266 IENALASRLSSI
+266 IENALASRLSAI
-278 LEPLAGKEGF
+278 LEPLAGKDGF

-439 PDEIQKINSLVK
+439 PDEILKINSLVK
-451 DAIGYVQTR
+451 DAIGYVQAR

-483 PDLVSQLV
+483 PDLISQLA

-512 WPRPKVPMKPAFIEP
+512 WPKPKAPAEPKFIEP

-538 REEIQVQEETW
+538 REEMQVQEETW
-549 AIQQEAQKAREE
+549 AAQQDAQKAREE
-561 RIEREIQEQMA
+561 RVEREIQEQMA
-572 RMREREMASKA
+572 RMREREIASKA
-583 KLDELVAYAVNY
+583 KIDELVTYAIKY
-595 AKDEKTKD
+595 SKEQPQD
-603 KASLLLRAWVSEKP
+603 ASLLLRAWVSELQP
-617 NAPRELS
+617 ANQERL

>member
-1 MDAPKDLPLDR
+1 
-12 DAVVLSMGN
+12 MGN

-116 SMVYETRLKLAGQGL
+116 AMVYETRLKLAGQGL

-249 ASRLA
+249 ANRLA

-266 IENALASRLSSI
+266 IENALASRLSAI

-384 SNYRKEQ
+384 SNFRKEQ

-439 PDEIQKINSLVK
+439 PDEILKINSLVK

-483 PDLVSQLV
+483 PDLISQLAN
-491 SYGAIALAV
+491 YGAIALAV

-512 WPRPKVPMKPAFIEP
+512 WPKPKAPPAPAFIEP
-527 VMPEVSEAERM
+527 TMPEMSEAERM
-538 REEIQVQEETW
+538 REEMQTQEETW
-549 AIQQEAQKAREE
+549 AAQQEAQKAREE
-561 RIEREIQEQMA
+561 RVEREIQEQMA
-572 RMREREMASKA
+572 RMREREIASKA
-583 KLDELVAYAVNY
+583 KIDELVTYAIKY
-595 AKDEKTKD
+595 SKEQPQD
-603 KASLLLRAWVSEKP
+603 ASLLLRAWVSEP
-617 NAPRELS
+617 QPANQERT

>member
-12 DAVVLSMGN
+12 DAVVMSMGS
-21 SGTTAA
+21 SGTTAT

-44 LTTNQRLLMG
+44 LTQNQRLIMV
-54 AGVLGLVLALGLA
+54 AGVLGLLLALGLA
-67 FSSAKSNSD
+67 FSSAKSNQD
-76 YRVLFTNVNEGDGA
+76 YRVLFTNVNDGDGA
-90 SIIAAL
+90 SIVAAL

-105 TEGGAAIKVPQ
+105 TEGGAAIMVPQ
-116 SMVYETRLKLAGQGL
+116 AQVYETRLKLAGQGL
-131 PKAGNVGFELLENQ
+131 PKSGNVGFELLENQ

-205 LHPGRVLDPSQIA
+205 LHPGRVLDPAQIA

-249 ASRLA
+249 ANRLA

-266 IENALASRLSSI
+266 IEGALASRLSAI

-313 PNPQSIRSQQSVD
+313 PNPQSIRSQQSID
-326 AGGNRSGAGGIPG
+326 AGGSKSGAGGIPG

-356 VQTQADGTRP
+356 VQTQADGSRP

-406 SKGKLIRV
+406 SKGKLLRV
-414 SAAVVLDNKFEK
+414 SAAVVLDNKYEK
-426 GAQPSDGRKLAYT
+426 GAQPNDGRKLAYT
-439 PDEIQKINSLVK
+439 PEEIQKINSLVK

-473 EPVVPPAIVN
+473 EPVVPTAIVN
-483 PDLVSQLV
+483 PDLVSQLAR
-491 SYGAIALAV
+491 YGAIALAV

-512 WPRPKVPMKPAFIEP
+512 WPKPKAPPEP
-527 VMPEVSEAERM
+527 VFTEPTMPEMSEAERM
-538 REEIQVQEETW
+538 REEMQTQEETW
-549 AIQQEAQKAREE
+549 AAQQEAQKAREE

-572 RMREREMASKA
+572 RMREREVASKA
-583 KLDELVAYAVNY
+583 KIEELVAYAIQY
-595 AKDEKTKD
+595 SKDQPEE
-603 KASLLLRAWVSEKP
+603 ASLLLRAWTSESQS
-617 NAPRELS
+617 AQQELS